1 MFDESL
7 RKTAQQLVDLCNAHK
22 EAEAL
27 DTLYAPDAVSVEALA
42 MPGSNGPEAV
52 GLAAIKGKHA
62 WWNGAFELHAS
73 YADGPY
79 LHGANR
85 FAVKFVADTTN
96 RETGQRSKMQE
107 IGIYTVQDGKIVREE
122 FFYAA

>member
-1 MFDESL
+1 MFDDAL
-7 RKTAQQLVDLCNAHK
+7 VKTAHKLVDLCNAHK

-42 MPGSNGPEAV
+42 MPGSESAEAP

-62 WWNGAFELHAS
+62 WWNGAFEMHAS
-73 YADGPY
+73 YAEGPY
-79 LHGANR
+79 FHGKDR
-85 FAVKFVADTTN
+85 FAVKFVAETTN

-107 IGIYTVQDGKIVREE
+107 IGIYTVKDGKIVREE
-122 FFYAA
+122 FFYSA